1 MSATTNWPK
10 DLDKFIHTAKWT
22 YAKTYAHTW
31 PHEYLVR
38 ERVDEKLF
46 LDMVRH
52 IRQYGYK
59 AAFYRTQYTYFRQ
72 DGLVYWTM
80 VPDKADP
87 TWYPVEDEDIINRC
101 PIEST
106 YEYRLEHGT
115 LPD

>member
-1 MSATTNWPK
+1 MGATTNWPK
-10 DLDKFIHTAKWT
+10 DIQQFIHTAKWT
-22 YAKTYAHTW
+22 YAKTYAQTW

-59 AAFYRTQYTYFRQ
+59 AAFYRTQYTYFQQ
-72 DGLVYWTM
+72 DGMVYWTM
-80 VPDKADP
+80 GAPIEE
-87 TWYPVEDEDIINRC
+87 TIIINRC
-101 PIEST
+101 KEEST
-106 YEYRLEHGT
+106 YESRLEKGT